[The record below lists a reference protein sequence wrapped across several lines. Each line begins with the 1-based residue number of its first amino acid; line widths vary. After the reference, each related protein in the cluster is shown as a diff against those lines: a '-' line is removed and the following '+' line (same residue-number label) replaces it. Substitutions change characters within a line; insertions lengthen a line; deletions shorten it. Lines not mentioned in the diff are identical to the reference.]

1 MKKICKTQ
9 QQQKEAKIDEDQYLK
24 EQFFVVSCLAA
35 TSFTE
40 RWLIDSGCI
49 NHMTNDR
56 KLFRELDKIVIF
68 KVRIENGAHL
78 KLEGK

>member
-1 MKKICKTQ
+1 
-9 QQQKEAKIDEDQYLK
+9 
-24 EQFFVVSCLAA
+24 LAA

-40 RWLIDSGCI
+40 RWLIDNGCI

>member
-1 MKKICKTQ
+1 
-9 QQQKEAKIDEDQYLK
+9 
-24 EQFFVVSCLAA
+24 VVSCLAA